1 MCTLLPL
8 ADGRVALYVGS
19 RHIGDA
25 PDRATAEACA
35 REYEQAMRALAPVVW
50 AAGRDARRATAPER
64 RQEWSRPHAEQ
75 LDQAA

>member
-1 MCTLLPL
+1 MLTLTPEP
-8 ADGRVALYVGS
+8 DGRVAIYVGS

-35 REYEQAMRALAPVVW
+35 RDYEQAMLALAPVVW

-64 RQEWSRPHAEQ
+64 RQEWSRPRPEQ
-75 LDQAA
+75 PA